1 MWNSKNENV
10 RQRNNRINDNKIK
23 IKSLTTTKI
32 VKTSVVINKSQINFC
47 VKLLRKTK
55 KQHYR
60 NLNIWNIKTIAE
72 NKNFW

>member
-32 VKTSVVINKSQINFC
+32 VKTSVVINKTQINFC

>member
-47 VKLLRKTK
+47 VKLLLKTK